1 MRKENKK
8 DTINNKIMESKKII
22 EEAKKTIKLEKK
34 AIRKKKRE
42 RLKNSQFGKSKFGK
56 FLLKIFFIFSDK
68 DKYSFSELFVMTII
82 SLILGFSACFSVLMI
97 LAGGRNSFKMVKDL
111 GKFYD
116 VYNVLIENYNGN
128 LKKDDLIEKAIDGMV
143 SSVGDVYTNYGDSN
157 AASAFDELVTGTYEG
172 IGCTIQQMENKVI
185 IVDVYDD
192 SPAYKAGLKTGDVI
206 KTVDDIVASEVGV
219 NKVADYV
226 KNEANG
232 EIKLIAIR
240 DEKEIEFTLK
250 RAKVEV
256 PNVVSKTFDKN
267 GKKIGYIKISLF
279 SSVANKQFEKQLL
292 KLEEDGIESLVIDVR
307 DNNGGYLTTV
317 TDIAN
322 YLLPKGEVIYQ
333 VQDNNKKRKVT
344 KDKTATKRDYPIAIL
359 TNNGSAS
366 ASEILAAVIKE
377 SYNGYVVGEKTY
389 GKGTVQ
395 QVRKLKD
402 GSMIKYTVEN
412 WLTPDGNWINNVGIT
427 PTDEIILTEEYFKN
441 PSDES
446 DNQLQ
451 KALELVSK

>member
-1 MRKENKK
+1 M
-8 DTINNKIMESKKII
+8 
-22 EEAKKTIKLEKK
+22 
-34 AIRKKKRE
+34 
-42 RLKNSQFGKSKFGK
+42 
-56 FLLKIFFIFSDK
+56 
-68 DKYSFSELFVMTII
+68 
-82 SLILGFSACFSVLMI
+82 
-97 LAGGRNSFKMVKDL
+97 
-111 GKFYD
+111 
-116 VYNVLIENYNGN
+116 
-128 LKKDDLIEKAIDGMV
+128 
-143 SSVGDVYTNYGDSN
+143 
-157 AASAFDELVTGTYEG
+157 
-172 IGCTIQQMENKVI
+172 
-185 IVDVYDD
+185 
-192 SPAYKAGLKTGDVI
+192 
-206 KTVDDIVASEVGV
+206 
-219 NKVADYV
+219 
-226 KNEANG
+226 
-232 EIKLIAIR
+232 
-240 DEKEIEFTLK
+240 
-250 RAKVEV
+250 
-256 PNVVSKTFDKN
+256 
-267 GKKIGYIKISLF
+267 
-279 SSVANKQFEKQLL
+279 
-292 KLEEDGIESLVIDVR
+292 EEDGIESLVIDVR

-427 PTDEIILTEEYFKN
+427 PTDEIALTEEYFKN